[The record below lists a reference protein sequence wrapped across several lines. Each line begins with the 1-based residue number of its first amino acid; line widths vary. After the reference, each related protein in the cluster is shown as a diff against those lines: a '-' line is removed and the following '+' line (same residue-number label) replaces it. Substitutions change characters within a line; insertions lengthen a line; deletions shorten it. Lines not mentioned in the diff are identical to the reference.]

1 MKGLEGLVRRELG
14 KLAVF
19 GFQGS
24 IARAM
29 SNIAFYVGCGLNL
42 LKRRLTYARTAGRC
56 GHCADLLM

>member
-1 MKGLEGLVRRELG
+1 MKGLEGLVRREWE

-24 IARAM
+24 IARVT

-42 LKRRLTYARTAGRC
+42 LKRKLAYARAAGRC
-56 GHCADLLM
+56 GHCADFLM